1 MLRAVDVRIF
11 LDEFRPFRRG
21 EIALARR
28 LADEPGFLPA
38 RELALLRHTLRLA
51 QLSSLGGE
59 ADELVDRVGSLRL
72 KLLQLLAPVLP
83 TEPAQIDAARL
94 VARLPKVVRLV
105 GETRRR
111 LFEAGLT
118 SEIALDAELANKRL
132 ALVLGGAAGSGYIFL
147 GALAALEGLGIRPAY
162 LIGCS
167 VGSLLGVIRARTAE
181 FALPELFEDVRRI
194 RERGLFRLQGAASR
208 YGLPAALR
216 LDLRGALGD
225 LFERD
230 GRALRLDELA
240 IPMDALAT
248 GLGPGAL
255 TEPRESYARMVDF
268 EVRSAAA
275 LEKVPA
281 AALARLVGP
290 LVSLA
295 MSRQVLVP
303 VLLGGDPETRRLSA
317 LDAAGFS
324 AAIPGVLS
332 YDVASGDVESAR
344 VLDALFERHKLAG
357 LVDGALAS
365 LVPARYAWEAIEAGR
380 IGSRHC
386 AVLALDAVAK
396 ARGANAPL
404 IPLLR
409 VAAAT
414 ADRDKAFWDL
424 HVNFKKAPPFLA
436 LFPSDES
443 LRRSAAQGELEFAET
458 ARVLPLLLAPV
469 PPWKDLSPDAIAHTD
484 DRFV

>member
-1 MLRAVDVRIF
+1 MAGVDVRIF
-11 LDEFRPFRRG
+11 LDEYRPFRRG

-28 LADEPGFLPA
+28 LADEPGALPA
-38 RELALLRHTLRLA
+38 RELALLRHALRLA

-59 ADELVDRVGSLRL
+59 PDELVDRVGSLRL

-83 TEPAQIDAARL
+83 TDPAQIDPARL
-94 VARLPKVVRLV
+94 LARLPKVVRLV
-105 GETRRR
+105 ADARRR

-118 SEIALDAELANKRL
+118 SETALDAELAHKRL
-132 ALVLGGAAGSGYIFL
+132 VLVLGGAAGSGYIFL
-147 GALAALEGLGIRPAY
+147 GALTVLERLGIRPAY
-162 LIGCS
+162 LVGCS

-181 FALPELFEDVRRI
+181 FALPELLEDVGRI
-194 RERGLFRLQGAASR
+194 RERGVFRRPEATSR

-216 LDLRGALGD
+216 LDLRTALGD
-225 LFERD
+225 LFARD
-230 GRALRLDELA
+230 GRPLRLDELA

-255 TEPRESYARMVDF
+255 SEPRESYARMVDL

-275 LEKVPA
+275 LELVPA

-303 VLLGGDPETRRLSA
+303 VLLGADAATRRLAA

-324 AAIPGVLS
+324 AAIPAVLS
-332 YDVASGDVESAR
+332 YDIASHDVESAR
-344 VLDALFERHKLAG
+344 VLDEVFERYELAG

-365 LVPARYAWEAIEAGR
+365 LVPARYAWESVEAGR
-380 IGSRHC
+380 IGSRHT
-386 AVLALDAVAK
+386 AVLALDAIAK
-396 ARGANAPL
+396 ARGANVPL

-409 VAAAT
+409 VAAAS

-424 HVNFKKAPPFLA
+424 HVNFEHAPPFLS
-436 LFPSDES
+436 LFPSDPS
-443 LRRSAAQGELEFAET
+443 LRSSAAQGEREFEAA
-458 ARVLPLLLAPV
+458 ARVLPPLLAPV
-469 PPWKDLSPDAIAHTD
+469 PPWKELAPEAIAHTD

>member
-1 MLRAVDVRIF
+1 MDARIF

-28 LADEPGFLPA
+28 LADEPHFLPE
-38 RELALLRHTLRLA
+38 RELGLLRHALRLA
-51 QLSSLGGE
+51 QLSALGGE
-59 ADELVDRVGSLRL
+59 VDELVDRIGSLRL
-72 KLLQLLAPVLP
+72 RMIQLLAPVLP
-83 TEPAQIDAARL
+83 TDPAQIDAKRL
-94 VARLPKVVRLV
+94 AGRLPKVVRLV
-105 GETRRR
+105 TDARQR
-111 LFEAGLT
+111 LLEAGLT
-118 SEIALDAELANKRL
+118 SEGALDAELARKQL
-132 ALVLGGAAGSGYIFL
+132 VLVLGGAAGSGYIFL
-147 GALAALEGLGIRPAY
+147 GALAALEKLGIRPSY
-162 LIGCS
+162 MVGCS
-167 VGSLLGVIRARTAE
+167 VGSLLGVFRARTPE
-181 FALPELFEDVRRI
+181 FSLPELLADVKRI
-194 RERGLFRLQGAASR
+194 RERGVFRLADTTSR

-216 LDLRGALGD
+216 LDLRSALADMFGSA
-225 LFERD
+225 EQPV
-230 GRALRLDELA
+230 RLEELP

-255 TEPRESYARMVDF
+255 TEPRESYARMVDH

-281 AALARLVGP
+281 AALARMVGP

-303 VLLGGDPETRRLSA
+303 VLLGADAATRRLAA

-332 YDVASGDVESAR
+332 YDVAPEDAESQQ
-344 VLDALFERHKLAG
+344 VLDDVFARYELAG
-357 LVDGALAS
+357 LVDGAITS
-365 LVPARYAWEAIEAGR
+365 LIPARYAWEAVEAGR

-386 AVLALDAVAK
+386 AVLALDAIAK

-404 IPLLR
+404 LPLLR

-424 HVNFKKAPPFLA
+424 HLAFEKAPPFLA
-436 LFPSDES
+436 LFPSDAS
-443 LRRSAAQGELEFAET
+443 LKSAAERGEHEFAET
-458 ARVLPLLLAPV
+458 ARILPHLLAPV
-469 PPWKDLSPDAIAHTD
+469 PPWKELSPEAIAHQD

>member
-1 MLRAVDVRIF
+1 MDARIF

-21 EIALARR
+21 ELALARR
-28 LADEPGFLPA
+28 LAAKPYFLPE
-38 RELALLRHTLRLA
+38 RELALLRHALRLA

-59 ADELVDRVGSLRL
+59 PDELVDRIGSLRL
-72 KLLQLLAPVLP
+72 RLLQLLAPVLP
-83 TEPAQIDAARL
+83 TDPDQIETKPL

-105 GETRRR
+105 GEARRR
-111 LFEAGLT
+111 ILEAGLT
-118 SEIALDAELANKRL
+118 SESALDAELARKHL
-132 ALVLGGAAGSGYIFL
+132 VLVLGGAAGSGYIFL
-147 GALAALEGLGIRPAY
+147 GALVALEKLGIRPSY
-162 LIGCS
+162 LVGCS
-167 VGSLLGVIRARTAE
+167 VGSLLGVIRARTPD
-181 FALPELFEDVRRI
+181 FSLPELFADVKRI
-194 RERGLFRLQGAASR
+194 RERGVFRIPEAGSR

-216 LDLRGALGD
+216 LDLRGALGEM
-225 LFERD
+225 FGTAE
-230 GRALRLDELA
+230 APVRLDELP

-255 TEPRESYARMVDF
+255 SEPRESYARMVDH

-281 AALARLVGP
+281 AALARMVGP

-303 VLLGGDPETRRLSA
+303 VLLGADAATRRLAA
-317 LDAAGFS
+317 LDGAGFS

-332 YDVASGDVESAR
+332 YDVAEEDAEGRR
-344 VLDALFERHKLAG
+344 VLDEVFERYELAG

-365 LVPARYAWEAIEAGR
+365 LVPARYAWEAVEAGR
-380 IGSRHC
+380 IGSRHFS
-386 AVLALDAVAK
+386 VLALDAMAR

-424 HVNFKKAPPFLA
+424 HRPFERAPPFLA
-436 LFPSDES
+436 LFPSDAS
-443 LRRSAAQGELEFAET
+443 LQSAAERGEQEFAEI
-458 ARVLPLLLAPV
+458 ARVLPPLFAPV
-469 PPWKDLSPDAIAHTD
+469 PPWKELEPEAIAHQD
-484 DRFV
+484 ERVI

>member
-1 MLRAVDVRIF
+1 VDARIF

-28 LADEPGFLPA
+28 LAGESGFLPA
-38 RELALLRHTLRLA
+38 RELALLRHALRLA

-59 ADELVDRVGSLRL
+59 PDELVDRVGSLRL

-83 TEPAQIDAARL
+83 TDPAQIDPARL

-105 GETRRR
+105 ADARRR

-118 SEIALDAELANKRL
+118 SETALDAELATKRL
-132 ALVLGGAAGSGYIFL
+132 VVVLGGAAGSGYIFL
-147 GALAALEGLGIRPAY
+147 GALASLERLGIRPAY
-162 LIGCS
+162 LVGCS
-167 VGSLLGVIRARTAE
+167 VGSLLGVIRARTAG
-181 FALPELFEDVRRI
+181 FALPELLDDVRRV
-194 RERGLFRLQGAASR
+194 RDRGVFRRPEAGSR

-225 LFERD
+225 LFAGD
-230 GRALRLDELA
+230 AGPLRLEELA

-255 TEPRESYARMVDF
+255 EAPRESYAHMVDL

-303 VLLGGDPETRRLSA
+303 VLLGADAATRRLAA

-324 AAIPGVLS
+324 AAIPGLLS
-332 YDVASGDVESAR
+332 YDVASDDAESAR
-344 VLDALFERHKLAG
+344 VLDEVFARYQLAG

-365 LVPARYAWEAIEAGR
+365 LIPARYAWEAVEAGR
-380 IGSRHC
+380 IGSRHT
-386 AVLALDAVAK
+386 AVLALDAIAK

-409 VAAAT
+409 VAAAS

-424 HVNFKKAPPFLA
+424 HVNFEKAPPFLA
-436 LFPSDES
+436 LFPGDAS
-443 LRRSAAQGELEFAET
+443 LRSSAAQGEREFDAT
-458 ARVLPLLLAPV
+458 ARVLPHLLAPV
-469 PPWKDLSPDAIAHTD
+469 PPWKELAPEAIAHSD

>member
-1 MLRAVDVRIF
+1 VDARVF

-28 LADEPGFLPA
+28 VADEPGFLPP
-38 RELALLRHTLRLA
+38 RELALLRHALRLA

-59 ADELVDRVGSLRL
+59 PDELVDRVGSLRL
-72 KLLQLLAPVLP
+72 RLLQLLAPALP
-83 TEPAQIDAARL
+83 TDPAQIDPTRL
-94 VARLPKVVRLV
+94 AARLPKVVLLV
-105 GETRRR
+105 AEARRR
-111 LFEAGLT
+111 LFDAGLA
-118 SEIALDAELANKRL
+118 SETALDAELSQKQL
-132 ALVLGGAAGSGYIFL
+132 VLVLGGAAGSGYVFL
-147 GALAALEGLGIRPAY
+147 GALTALEALGIQPAY
-162 LIGCS
+162 LVGCS
-167 VGSLLGVIRARTAE
+167 VGSLLAVIRARALGFT
-181 FALPELFEDVRRI
+181 LPELLEDVQRI
-194 RERGLFRLQGAASR
+194 RERGVFRRPDATPR

-216 LDLRGALGD
+216 LDLRGALGG

-230 GRALRLDELA
+230 GRPLRLDELA
-240 IPMDALAT
+240 IPTDALAT

-255 TEPRESYARMVDF
+255 SEPRESYARMVDL

-281 AALARLVGP
+281 ATLARLVSP

-303 VLLGGDPETRRLSA
+303 VLLGADAATRRLAA

-324 AAIPGVLS
+324 AAIPGVLA
-332 YDVASGDVESAR
+332 YDVARDDVEGAR
-344 VLDALFERHKLAG
+344 VLDAVFERYQLAG

-365 LVPARYAWEAIEAGR
+365 LVPARYAWEALEGGR
-380 IGSRHC
+380 IGSRHYC
-386 AVLALDAVAK
+386 VLALDAIAK

-424 HVNFKKAPPFLA
+424 HVNFEKAPPFLS
-436 LFPSDES
+436 LFPSDAS
-443 LRRSAAQGELEFAET
+443 LRASTRQGEREFAPT
-458 ARVLPLLLAPV
+458 ARVLPALLAPV
-469 PPWKDLSPDAIAHTD
+469 PPWKELAPEAIAHRD

>member
-1 MLRAVDVRIF
+1 VDARIF

-38 RELALLRHTLRLA
+38 RELALLRHALRLA

-59 ADELVDRVGSLRL
+59 PDELVDRVGSLRL

-105 GETRRR
+105 AEARQR

-118 SEIALDAELANKRL
+118 SEVALDAELSHKRL
-132 ALVLGGAAGSGYIFL
+132 VLVLGGAAGSGYIFL
-147 GALAALEGLGIRPAY
+147 GALTVLERLGIRPAY

-181 FALPELFEDVRRI
+181 FALPALLEDVRRI
-194 RERGLFRLQGAASR
+194 RERGVFRLPDAMPR

-216 LDLRGALGD
+216 LDLRSALGE

-230 GRALRLDELA
+230 GRPLRLDELA

-255 TEPRESYARMVDF
+255 SEPRESYARMVDL

-281 AALARLVGP
+281 ATLARLVGP

-303 VLLGGDPETRRLSA
+303 VLLGGDPATRSLAA

-324 AAIPGVLS
+324 AAIPAVLA
-332 YDVASGDVESAR
+332 YDLASDDHEGAR
-344 VLDALFERHKLAG
+344 VLDEVFERHKLVG

-365 LVPARYAWEAIEAGR
+365 LVPARYAWESVEAGR

-386 AVLALDAVAK
+386 AVLALDAIAK

-424 HVNFKKAPPFLA
+424 HVNFEKAPPFLS
-436 LFPSDES
+436 LFPSDAS
-443 LRRSAAQGELEFAET
+443 LRSSAAQGEREFEAT
-458 ARVLPLLLAPV
+458 ARVLPPLLAPV
-469 PPWKDLSPDAIAHTD
+469 PPWKELSPEAIAHVD
-484 DRFV
+484 DRFR